1 MKSRL
6 WLLRV
11 VVLCT
16 AAFPGVAQDCEENLR
31 QAQAALERGHFN
43 TIPEL
48 LKTCI
53 DRGTRDQRFR
63 ANLLLT
69 QVYLFID
76 DPIGAERS
84 YIEVLKADP
93 EFIPGDTAYPIDVV
107 YLSRRFTS
115 NPIFTI
121 YPKVGMN
128 TSFVRVIHDLG
139 TNDTNLSDD
148 TYGLKLG
155 WQIGFG
161 FDLNITE
168 HFSFCGELMYAR
180 RSFEK
185 SLGMFFYDSSLKK
198 PPSVPSGDEPADPV
212 SLVEKHQWVDL
223 PFYVKYADYRGD
235 FRPYGY
241 AGFAIGWLA
250 GAKTEDRLEDFDYD
264 DKVST
269 VKVEGPD
276 LNVGRQREGLGYS
289 VVLGGGVRRKI
300 GRDYVS
306 VDIRYMVGINNLV
319 PPDKIYSEATET
331 IFRYAEVS
339 DLYALNNLSV
349 SFGYIRPLYAPR
361 LKPTTRTF
369 FRDLFKKGGSGG
381 K

>member
-1 MKSRL
+1 MRSRL
-6 WLLRV
+6 WLLLV
-11 VVLCT
+11 VIFCT
-16 AAFPGVAQDCEENLR
+16 TAFPVTAQDCEENLR

-84 YIEVLKADP
+84 YIEVLRADP

-115 NPIFTI
+115 NPIFTV
-121 YPKVGMN
+121 YPKIGVN
-128 TSFVRVIHDLG
+128 TSLVRVIHDLG

-148 TYGLKLG
+148 DYGLKLG

-168 HFSFCGELMYAR
+168 QISFCGELLYSR
-180 RSFEK
+180 RSFQK
-185 SLGMFFYDSSLKK
+185 SYNMFFYDSVANEL
-198 PPSVPSGDEPADPV
+198 PPNPSGSEAGDPIEV
-212 SLVEKHQWVDL
+212 IEKLQWVDL
-223 PFYVKYADYRGD
+223 PFYLKFADYRGD
-235 FRPYGY
+235 LRPYGY
-241 AGFAIGWLA
+241 AGFAVGWLA
-250 GAKTEDRLEDFDYD
+250 GAKSEIRVEDFDHD
-264 DKVST
+264 ASSRVT
-269 VKVEGPD
+269 IEGPD
-276 LNVGRQREGLGYS
+276 LNVGQQRTGLGYS
-289 VVLGGGVRRKI
+289 LVFGGGVRKKF
-300 GRDYVS
+300 GRDFVS
-306 VDIRYMVGINNLV
+306 VDLRYMMGLNNLV
-319 PPDKIYSEATET
+319 QADRLYTQATDT
-331 IFRYAEVS
+331 WTRYGEVS
-339 DLYALNNLSV
+339 DLYALNNLSI